1 MIGIIIS
8 KKRKKYN
15 YIINKIT
22 QVEHHVYNINNRL
35 HYWIPYT
42 KCFKIRSQHEYIQ
55 IKFY

>member
-22 QVEHHVYNINNRL
+22 KHHVYNINTGIWEN
-35 HYWIPYT
+35 T
-42 KCFKIRSQHEYIQ
+42 T
-55 IKFY
+55 